1 MAIVVR
7 VILSTSSCLES
18 RMGAA
23 ARGVIGMVQSG
34 SGLSFA
40 LETGQGL
47 GISIYFVGQEFE
59 GYKAARFMSCVL

>member
-1 MAIVVR
+1 
-7 VILSTSSCLES
+7 
-18 RMGAA
+18 MGAA